1 MMYLMRV
8 ISGTVRRFL
17 EKFGDDI
24 DIIVFVVT
32 ANDRVLIFCDF

>member
-1 MMYLMRV
+1 MMFLMSV

-24 DIIVFVVT
+24 DIIVFVVN
-32 ANDRVLIFCDF
+32 ASDRVLLCF